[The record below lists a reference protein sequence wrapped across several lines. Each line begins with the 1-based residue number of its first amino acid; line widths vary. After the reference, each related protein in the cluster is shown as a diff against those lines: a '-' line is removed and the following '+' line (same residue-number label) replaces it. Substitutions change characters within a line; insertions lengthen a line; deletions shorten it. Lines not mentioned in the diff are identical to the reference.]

1 MNKPYVV
8 WNLKEAR
15 EALAELIADMEADT
29 DYDFGEFR
37 VDMEHVYHHV
47 NTVWNARD
55 ATKESSEACS
65 KEDFERW
72 RQALSGHRAY
82 LMTRTSNNAKEPTAS
97 RRSIR
102 LAVSSTSRPAM
113 TPGPAHGDSSCSR

>member
-72 RQALSGHRAY
+72 RQFSQDMSLSHDA
-82 LMTRTSNNAKEPTAS
+82 N
-97 RRSIR
+97 I
-102 LAVSSTSRPAM
+102 
-113 TPGPAHGDSSCSR
+113 